1 MTNIFKQTEEAANA
15 QGVEFGQNIKEASLA
30 RYIRKAKAKQVGKK
44 SYFKKHYLVLQANYP
59 KETKLPQEIL
69 KILETEA
76 PHLKVLNG
84 KYTKI
89 LILIFR
95 RLFLAR
101 SGCAFPPLSVLMYE
115 LMNL

>member
-95 RLFLAR
+95 RSIRVKCCIKFFEALK
-101 SGCAFPPLSVLMYE
+101 
-115 LMNL
+115 